1 MGEQKG
7 KRNQEAVT
15 VNHEA
20 DSTGGNLSWLSSF
33 FIFSQKLSSSAYI
46 KWLMIALLPVLIL
59 LRYPVDK
66 VDYDL
71 WWQMAHGKY
80 FLTHHTL
87 KMDLSVFSWTPTDP
101 TWIYNTCLGSIAVY
115 LFYSLLGGFGLW
127 LFQWLIFGGIFL
139 SFYLFLRLINQRLE
153 VTGVAII
160 AAIGIA
166 CSISCRYYKPELFSA
181 LLFSWTAFIF
191 FYIKINRT
199 KYLFYVYPLIFAFW
213 VNLHGAFVVGLVFLA
228 LAFGGEV
235 LNRIFF
241 SGESLTTRELVHFG
255 GACLLSAA
263 ATLLNPYGVDYLISL
278 FPTIMS
284 AIGSE
289 IYSGPYEKFISAYKS
304 LWPYLTDTN
313 PTSFNLNFTAWII
326 SVMMVSVLSLFIY
339 DFIRKKSCD
348 FAVLIISL
356 ALYWKGMETSRASY
370 FFPIAFFFV
379 FFFLLV
385 HRLKLKDIPG
395 KAAVFSLLIF
405 VFFLTSISFFTLRYR
420 AGDTWFG
427 YGVES
432 NAPVDEVEFLKK
444 VGLQG
449 PIFNDY
455 LIGGYL
461 TWALYPDYKVFID
474 PRGGLYRN
482 QVLSDYMEF
491 THKELTK
498 EDIDKFNEKYPFKI
512 AIIHYSE
519 TPLIF
524 RMLSV
529 SQGDWRLLYFGS
541 NAAVMIHKSLLPY
554 ITDELRH
561 TQLSHTR
568 FENINDP
575 RTLKN
580 IFVFYLNINPA
591 AARRIYDIFE
601 KNVSNNFKLKQEMLD
616 KMDSEIRL
624 KVQDFRSR
632 SSSTSPD

>member
-1 MGEQKG
+1 MGEK
-7 KRNQEAVT
+7 KRTRNRDAVT
-15 VNHEA
+15 ANHKA
-20 DSTGGNLSWLSSF
+20 NISGINSSWLSSF
-33 FIFSQKLSSSAYI
+33 FIFSQKLSSSAYF
-46 KWLMIALLPVLIL
+46 KWMMIALLPLLIL
-59 LRYPVDK
+59 LKYPVDK

-80 FLTHHTL
+80 YLTHHTL
-87 KMDLSVFSWTPTDP
+87 KIDLSVFSWTPTDP
-101 TWIYNTCLGSIAVY
+101 TWIYNTCLGSIVVY
-115 LFYSLLGGFGLW
+115 LFYNFLGGFGLW

-139 SFYLFLRLINQRLE
+139 SFYLFLRLMNQRLDM
-153 VTGVAII
+153 TGATII

-181 LLFSWTAFIF
+181 LIFSWTAFIF
-191 FYIKINRT
+191 FYIKIKRT
-199 KYLFYVYPLIFAFW
+199 KYLFYIYPLIFAFW
-213 VNLHGAFVVGLVFLA
+213 VNLHGAFAVGLVFLI
-228 LAFGGEV
+228 LAFTGEI
-235 LNRIFF
+235 LNKIFF
-241 SGESLTTRELVHFG
+241 SRESLTEQELAHFG

-263 ATLLNPYGVDYLISL
+263 ATILNPYGADYLISL

-284 AIGSE
+284 AMGSE
-289 IYSGPYEKFISAYKS
+289 SYTGPYDKIIVAYKS
-304 LWPYLTDTN
+304 LWPYLMDAN
-313 PTSFNLNFTAWII
+313 PTSYNLRITAWII
-326 SVMMVSVLSLFIY
+326 TVMMCSVLSLFIY
-339 DFIRKKSCD
+339 DLIRKKSCD

-356 ALYWKGMETSRASY
+356 ALYWKGMETNRASH
-370 FFPIAFFFV
+370 FFSIVFFFV
-379 FFFLLV
+379 FFFLLIQ
-385 HRLKLKDIPG
+385 RLKLKDIPG
-395 KAAVFSLLIF
+395 KAAIISLLIF
-405 VFFLTSISFFTLRYR
+405 VFFLTGISFFAIRYR

-427 YGVES
+427 SGIEN

-444 VGLQG
+444 IRLQG

-491 THKELTK
+491 TRKELTR
-498 EDIDKFNEKYPFKI
+498 EDINEFNKKYPFKI
-512 AIIHYSE
+512 AIIHYRE

-524 RMLSV
+524 RILSA

-541 NAAVMIHKSLLPY
+541 NAAVIIHKSLLPY
-554 ITDELRH
+554 MTDEIKQ
-561 TQLSHTR
+561 TQLGHTR

-580 IFVFYLNINPA
+580 IFIFYLNINPT

-624 KVQDFRSR
+624 KVLDFRSR
-632 SSSTSPD
+632 SRSMSPD